1 MTPPLAD
8 GKNPTNK
15 ESGTNETELGRINA
29 SASKGRPAQEVS
41 SGQNGEA
48 LGLIHSCKPWIS
60 ARLLIK

>member
-29 SASKGRPAQEVS
+29 SASKGRPAQEV
-41 SGQNGEA
+41 
-48 LGLIHSCKPWIS
+48 LIG
-60 ARLLIK
+60 